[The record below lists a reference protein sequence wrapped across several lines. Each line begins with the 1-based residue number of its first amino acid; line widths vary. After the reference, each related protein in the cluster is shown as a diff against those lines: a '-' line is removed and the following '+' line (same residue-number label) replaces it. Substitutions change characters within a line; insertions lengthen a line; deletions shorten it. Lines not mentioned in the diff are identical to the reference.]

1 MGGDSHAL
9 NDESRQSECALLATI
24 PLFGSLD
31 DEELRE
37 VHSRCSRIEVAAG
50 DWLMREGDPAHA
62 LFVVVHGRLR
72 SIVTGTADEEMSR
85 GHVIG
90 EIGMLTGQ
98 VRAVGVRA
106 LRDSRLLAFSKEEFD
121 SLAETHPSWM
131 RRAAQIVI
139 DRLTART
146 RQPDSER
153 VLTIT
158 VFNLDASPETSAAAL
173 GIVQT
178 LKTVAPTAWRTAAD
192 APHHGERARWAHE
205 LEKGHR
211 YVLFDAASGDEQWQH
226 WCLRN
231 SDRTVLITA
240 GDRPP
245 TALPPVLTGEF
256 RGTDNRGDVIL
267 ILTHPSWVR
276 RPRGVA
282 MWLDAVQPRLHL
294 HFRRGSGSDTARI
307 ARIVTDRGIGLV
319 LGGGGPRGFAHLG
332 ALNALEETGIPV
344 DAVGGT
350 SIGAIVGALK
360 AIDLSADGRKRLADG
375 FVGSSNVFLPTLPIL
390 SLSSARPRAPVAGK
404 RGLFRQQID

>member
-146 RQPDSER
+146 RQPDS
-153 VLTIT
+153 
-158 VFNLDASPETSAAAL
+158 DAFLRSPSSTSM
-173 GIVQT
+173 
-178 LKTVAPTAWRTAAD
+178 
-192 APHHGERARWAHE
+192 
-205 LEKGHR
+205 HR
-211 YVLFDAASGDEQWQH
+211 PKPRR
-226 WCLRN
+226 LR
-231 SDRTVLITA
+231 SV
-240 GDRPP
+240 
-245 TALPPVLTGEF
+245 
-256 RGTDNRGDVIL
+256 
-267 ILTHPSWVR
+267 
-276 RPRGVA
+276 
-282 MWLDAVQPRLHL
+282 
-294 HFRRGSGSDTARI
+294 
-307 ARIVTDRGIGLV
+307 
-319 LGGGGPRGFAHLG
+319 
-332 ALNALEETGIPV
+332 
-344 DAVGGT
+344 
-350 SIGAIVGALK
+350 
-360 AIDLSADGRKRLADG
+360 
-375 FVGSSNVFLPTLPIL
+375 SS
-390 SLSSARPRAPVAGK
+390 K
-404 RGLFRQQID
+404 H